1 MHGSAT
7 VGWLLTAVCAFVAG
21 VCLLRAEGAG
31 GMRRR
36 TARSEAL
43 MGLGMAAMALPGSV
57 AGALSP
63 LVFLAVFGTV
73 GVLELTRF
81 REGLRRAVPAS
92 GPGSGPCGG
101 PASGAG
107 PGTDPEDAEHA
118 HHLHHFVGA
127 LAMIYMAL
135 AMPGAHG
142 AAGGHGPGGA
152 AVSGVPLLTGV
163 LLVYYAGYVLRTGLL
178 LLPEGPGRD
187 HAERDH
193 VERVREDRDRV
204 SGGPFRSD
212 RGTGGDLRPHGG
224 GAGPRDLPGLAPACR
239 VAMATGMLAMLLTL

>member
-7 VGWLLTAVCAFVAG
+7 VAWLLTAVCAFVAC

-63 LVFLAVFGTV
+63 LVFLALFGTV

-92 GPGSGPCGG
+92 GPDSDPGGG
-101 PASGAG
+101 PVSGAG
-107 PGTDPEDAEHA
+107 PGTDPEQAEHA

-152 AVSGVPLLTGV
+152 AVAGVPLLTGA

-178 LLPEGPGRD
+178 LLPDAAGQG
-187 HAERDH
+187 H
-193 VERVREDRDRV
+193 EDRARRDGIAVR
-204 SGGPFRSD
+204 R
-212 RGTGGDLRPHGG
+212 RGGDGD
-224 GAGPRDLPGLAPACR
+224 AGVPDGRRVLPVPRDTAGTLDLPGLAPACR
-239 VAMATGMLAMLLTL
+239 LAMATGMLAMLLTL

>member
-73 GVLELTRF
+73 GVLELTRY

-92 GPGSGPCGG
+92 GPGSDRGGG
-101 PASGAG
+101 PVSGAG
-107 PGTDPEDAEHA
+107 PGTDPEQAEHA
-118 HHLHHFVGA
+118 HHLHHLVGA

-152 AVSGVPLLTGV
+152 PVAGAPLLTGV
-163 LLVYYAGYVLRTGLL
+163 LLVYYAGYVLRTGML
-178 LLPEGPGRD
+178 LLPDGAGQDHEDGALRDRARPERHGDGRSAGVPAGPGKLSGLRD
-187 HAERDH
+187 W
-193 VERVREDRDRV
+193 
-204 SGGPFRSD
+204 
-212 RGTGGDLRPHGG
+212 
-224 GAGPRDLPGLAPACR
+224 AGPRELPGLAPACR